1 MRCRTWRPNMQMV
14 TVISNQFLNGRGA
27 WMRAQWD
34 QAKALQPPLPDD
46 ALKIVMLGAEKK
58 DRAAA

>member
-1 MRCRTWRPNMQMV
+1 MRPNMQMV
-14 TVISNQFLNGRGA
+14 TVTSNQILNGLGA

-34 QAKALQPPLPDD
+34 RAKALQPPLPDD
-46 ALKIVMLGAEKK
+46 VPKIVMLGAEKK